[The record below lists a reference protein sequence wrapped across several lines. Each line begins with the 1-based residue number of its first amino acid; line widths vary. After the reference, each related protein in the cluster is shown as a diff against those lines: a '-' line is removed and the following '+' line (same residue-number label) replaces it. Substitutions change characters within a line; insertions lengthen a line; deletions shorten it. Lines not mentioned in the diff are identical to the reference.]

1 MNVRTASRPARRR
14 SVVDVTP
21 RAQSVLDAAVA
32 LFSEFGYHGTSMRD
46 IAKLVGVGPG
56 ALYNHW
62 PGKQDLLFYLMDAW
76 LTELHNTL
84 LARLKGV
91 QEPTERLRLLV
102 EHHVAFHAAHTAEM
116 LICDSELRALTDRN
130 RRVVLDKR
138 RRYEAV
144 LDDVIGDGVEHGA
157 FNAVDVRLTTMQ
169 TLGMCTHVATWF
181 KPEGRLSIDAIA
193 SAYADRVLH
202 SLEPRR

>member
-1 MNVRTASRPARRR
+1 MNVRTAPRPERRR
-14 SVVDVTP
+14 SAADVTP
-21 RAQSVLDAAVA
+21 RAQSVLDASVA

-62 PGKQDLLFYLMDAW
+62 PGKQDLLFYLMDTW
-76 LTELHNTL
+76 LTELHNTML
-84 LARLKGV
+84 ERLKGE
-91 QEPTERLRLLV
+91 QEPAERLRLFV
-102 EHHVAFHAAHTAEM
+102 EHHVAFHAAHAAEM
-116 LICDSELRALTDRN
+116 LICDSELRALTDQN

-144 LDDVIGDGVEHGA
+144 LDDVIRGGVEHGA
-157 FNAVDVRLTTMQ
+157 FIAVDVRLTTMQ

-181 KPEGRLSIDAIA
+181 KPQGRLSVDAIA
-193 SAYADRVLH
+193 AAYAERVLRA
-202 SLEPRR
+202 LEPRR